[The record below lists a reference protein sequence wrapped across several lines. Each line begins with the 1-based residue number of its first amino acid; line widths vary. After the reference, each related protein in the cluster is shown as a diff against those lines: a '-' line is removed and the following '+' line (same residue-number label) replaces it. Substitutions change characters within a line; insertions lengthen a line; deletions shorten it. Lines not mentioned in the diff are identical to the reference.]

1 MLFFTNVVS
10 FLIWQSYHFSEKS
23 CWDLWSKKCAI
34 VMGVEESAKYIVFFF
49 YFYRGDEIRVGFL
62 GKVMLE
68 KPAMI
73 SIISLDDLDVTLE

>member
-1 MLFFTNVVS
+1 
-10 FLIWQSYHFSEKS
+10 
-23 CWDLWSKKCAI
+23 
-34 VMGVEESAKYIVFFF
+34 MGVEESAKYIVFFF

-73 SIISLDDLDVTLE
+73 SVISLDDLDVTLE